1 MNSWNNWSPNNL
13 MFQGMPQGQP
23 FQSQQQQLP
32 HMEIIH
38 VNGKN
43 GAQAFQ
49 MAPNSNV
56 LLLDDTSP
64 IVWLAQ
70 TDGAGYKTV
79 TPYSITPYQP
89 KPEIDLNNLEERI
102 AKLEGMIY
110 DQSNSGQV
118 KSKKRQQYIEQS
130 ANTTDQ

>member
-1 MNSWNNWSPNNL
+1 MNNWNNWSPNNV

-23 FQSQQQQLP
+23 FQSQPQQLP

-79 TPYSITPYQP
+79 TPYSITPYTPQP
-89 KPEIDLNNLEERI
+89 EVDLNNLEERI

-130 ANTTDQ
+130 ASTAD

>member
-102 AKLEGMIY
+102 AKLERMIY

-130 ANTTDQ
+130 ASTTD

>member
-1 MNSWNNWSPNNL
+1 M
-13 MFQGMPQGQP
+13 MPQMQP
-23 FQSQQQQLP
+23 PQQQQSP
-32 HMEIIH
+32 RMEIIH
-38 VNGKN
+38 VNGQN

>member
-1 MNSWNNWSPNNL
+1 MNNWNNWNPNNL
-13 MFQGMPQGQP
+13 MYPMMPQM
-23 FQSQQQQLP
+23 QSPQQQQLP
-32 HMEIIH
+32 RMEIIH
-38 VNGKN
+38 VNGQN

-79 TPYSITPYQP
+79 TPYTITPYKPQP
-89 KPEIDLNNLEERI
+89 EVDLNNLEERI
-102 AKLEGMIY
+102 AKLEGIMY
-110 DQSNSGQV
+110 DQPNNGQT
-118 KSKKRQQYIEQS
+118 KPKKRQQYIEQS
-130 ANTTDQ
+130 ANATD